1 MSTIPTQ
8 ILYSTSVQEPSNEDQ
23 QDRASDDEGPVDEE
37 PTDEP
42 EAANE
47 PNDETNP
54 EPSDDDLTEKEKDK
68 VPTCPV
74 KHSWNANLKKCVW
87 VGGGHWGTSVVN
99 ETSPSADF
107 TEKQQQ
113 LTLDIIN
120 ANGLVPV
127 NDTTVA
133 DGNGIAGGGTA
144 AREVT
149 CVSNSQG
156 QTFCYEILKPDE
168 NCLKP
173 INVEDPPLCKAG
185 Q

>member
-1 MSTIPTQ
+1 NNELPASE
-8 ILYSTSVQEPSNEDQ
+8 QEQ
-23 QDRASDDEGPVDEE
+23 Q
-37 PTDEP
+37 
-42 EAANE
+42 
-47 PNDETNP
+47 
-54 EPSDDDLTEKEKDK
+54 
-68 VPTCPV
+68 
-74 KHSWNANLKKCVW
+74 
-87 VGGGHWGTSVVN
+87 
-99 ETSPSADF
+99 
-107 TEKQQQ
+107 QQQ

-133 DGNGIAGGGTA
+133 DGNGNAGGGTA